1 MFTLIFVGI
10 LIDGEM
16 LSFAVKAICRDTI
29 ILVGSSTS
37 INFCV
42 SVVVS
47 AVIHSVAVFTF
58 LNAHDL
64 D

>member
-1 MFTLIFVGI
+1 MGKCLV
-10 LIDGEM
+10 
-16 LSFAVKAICRDTI
+16 FAVKAICRDTI

-37 INFCV
+37 IHFCV

-47 AVIHSVAVFTF
+47 AVFHSVAVFTF